1 MKNSFILP
9 HTWSLILLIIQLIF
23 SPVLLAEDGV
33 TNTSITLG
41 GIMDLEGRSSRL
53 GQDMKTGL
61 EAALNNQTVDGRKI
75 RLLLENDS
83 YTPEHTLT
91 AADSLL
97 RKNILLF
104 IGNVGTP
111 TTQALLPLLKA
122 KQVPAFGFFTG
133 SDILRGNQ
141 DNIVNFRANYAQET
155 KAVISEALKHGL
167 PANSLCAYMQSDV
180 YGLGGI
186 KGIVDALQDVPDTQA
201 LRDSLSKLLKQGEQ
215 NIQSDTTL
223 PVGFY
228 MRNTFKARDGYD
240 ALKAWE
246 KANNKSCKLVITI
259 GTYEAIGH
267 FIAYAHSKGETWLYS
282 AVSFTGAEGLL
293 ASFKKFGITDKVIM
307 TQVVPEGSSDLPIVK
322 NARAALGK
330 NYSYVSQEGYIVGK
344 LLLYGLKKLESTKQ
358 PLTRSNL
365 MAVFK
370 GQKFNLDGLSM
381 DFTDDNQGSDLI
393 TMTHLEQGKWV
404 SIDPATW
411 DKWLQ

>member
-167 PANSLCAYMQSDV
+167 PKKTHNQS
-180 YGLGGI
+180 
-186 KGIVDALQDVPDTQA
+186 P
-201 LRDSLSKLLKQGEQ
+201 
-215 NIQSDTTL
+215 NI
-223 PVGFY
+223 
-228 MRNTFKARDGYD
+228 
-240 ALKAWE
+240 
-246 KANNKSCKLVITI
+246 
-259 GTYEAIGH
+259 H
-267 FIAYAHSKGETWLYS
+267 
-282 AVSFTGAEGLL
+282 
-293 ASFKKFGITDKVIM
+293 
-307 TQVVPEGSSDLPIVK
+307 
-322 NARAALGK
+322 
-330 NYSYVSQEGYIVGK
+330 
-344 LLLYGLKKLESTKQ
+344 
-358 PLTRSNL
+358 
-365 MAVFK
+365 
-370 GQKFNLDGLSM
+370 
-381 DFTDDNQGSDLI
+381 
-393 TMTHLEQGKWV
+393 
-404 SIDPATW
+404 
-411 DKWLQ
+411 